1 MLIISLVFG
10 DNVAKNSKNGEIK
23 IRMKRQFYG
32 YGTFPGFS
40 VFPFF
45 SIGWGHF
52 DDWDHILGWESPW
65 SYYNCYVWGGHHNRW
80 YSLKSYGYGW
90 GAPWYLFGPRFL
102 IGRRF
107 WKKRWES
114 WSGFHDV
121 WFG

>member
-1 MLIISLVFG
+1 MISV
-10 DNVAKNSKNGEIK
+10 SCRK
-23 IRMKRQFYG
+23 ISDANRIRKQDKRQFYG
-32 YGTFPGFS
+32 GFNFDRIS
-40 VFPFF
+40 IWPFF
-45 SIGWGHF
+45 S
-52 DDWDHILGWESPW
+52 
-65 SYYNCYVWGGHHNRW
+65 YVWGGHHNRW